1 MLSRSRKNLGRRG
14 ASLDLQTP
22 HSRSR
27 ENETPIRM
35 ERDRENIDT
44 LGTTSP
50 SHNRRRVMKIRRRTQ
65 ENGVNIIKYLGT
77 TLKNVSSRGSLVAN
91 MKASEWAREATYG
104 NTHLGRI
111 SQPPRR
117 NISSPFDD
125 ELNIRKINGSLGI

>member
-1 MLSRSRKNLGRRG
+1 MLLRSRKNLGRRG

-27 ENETPIRM
+27 ERETPIYM
-35 ERDRENIDT
+35 ERDRENMDT

-77 TLKNVSSRGSLVAN
+77 TLKNVSPRGSLVAN
-91 MKASEWAREATYG
+91 MKASKWAKEAT
-104 NTHLGRI
+104 
-111 SQPPRR
+111 
-117 NISSPFDD
+117 
-125 ELNIRKINGSLGI
+125 

>member
-1 MLSRSRKNLGRRG
+1 MLSRSRKILGRRG

-27 ENETPIRM
+27 EKETPIRM
-35 ERDRENIDT
+35 ERDRENMDT

-91 MKASEWAREATYG
+91 MKASEWAKEAT
-104 NTHLGRI
+104 
-111 SQPPRR
+111 
-117 NISSPFDD
+117 
-125 ELNIRKINGSLGI
+125 